1 MDACAEEC
9 ADAECACDGAWGTW
23 GFSAVASVVAGA
35 LLEEKAAPMAVPARN
50 TSPNITSARNHDERI
65 TDVGESLFSL
75 LFLPSRRPGS
85 EDEKRV
91 GDFGESSVPR
101 GKERGEAWASSARGE
116 GPRRAGRSPRAPSA
130 PRNDAARA
138 RRRRPRR
145 EAAGC

>member
-50 TSPNITSARNHDERI
+50 TSPNSTSARNHDERI

-85 EDEKRV
+85 
-91 GDFGESSVPR
+91 G
-101 GKERGEAWASSARGE
+101 
-116 GPRRAGRSPRAPSA
+116 
-130 PRNDAARA
+130 
-138 RRRRPRR
+138 RPRR
-145 EAAGC
+145 EKGGGARFW